1 MGRVPQGKLQNETS
15 SQLVRGGSLIVLQFQ
30 PVCGDGNEPTGQHG
44 KIQMR
49 HDEAIDQSQNENKMG
64 KRGQRQGP
72 VEDEM
77 GEGGDGESKIM
88 TSLLLSM
95 IERQDFTYL

>member
-1 MGRVPQGKLQNETS
+1 MN
-15 SQLVRGGSLIVLQFQ
+15 
-30 PVCGDGNEPTGQHG
+30 
-44 KIQMR
+44 
-49 HDEAIDQSQNENKMG
+49 QNENKMG
-64 KRGQRQGP
+64 KRGQRQGS

-77 GEGGDGESKIM
+77 GDGDDGESKIM

>member
-1 MGRVPQGKLQNETS
+1 M
-15 SQLVRGGSLIVLQFQ
+15 
-30 PVCGDGNEPTGQHG
+30 
-44 KIQMR
+44 
-49 HDEAIDQSQNENKMG
+49 SQNENKMG

-95 IERQDFTYL
+95 IERQDFAYLQYIYQQQRIIHQIIPQ

>member
-1 MGRVPQGKLQNETS
+1 M
-15 SQLVRGGSLIVLQFQ
+15 
-30 PVCGDGNEPTGQHG
+30 
-44 KIQMR
+44 
-49 HDEAIDQSQNENKMG
+49 SQNENKMG
-64 KRGQRQGP
+64 KRGQRQGS